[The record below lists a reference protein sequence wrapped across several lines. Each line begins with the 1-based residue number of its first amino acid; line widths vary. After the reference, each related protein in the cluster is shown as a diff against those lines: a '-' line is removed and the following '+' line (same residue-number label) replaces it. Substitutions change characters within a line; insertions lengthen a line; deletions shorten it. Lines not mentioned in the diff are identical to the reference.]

1 MTRLKNSIPL
11 FNVKHNYS
19 KNSFFLSTII
29 DWKSLDSNLI
39 NSEIL
44 VLFKKD
50 VLAFIRLSSNSNC
63 HCHNPNGLTLIAR
76 LRLGLSHLRFHRFKR
91 SFQDTLNL
99 ICNCS
104 TFEAT
109 IHYLLHC
116 PNFSN
121 ERLTIFNKL
130 QTIDENI
137 LSKGD
142 SNISKGLIFSE
153 HSFNDVNIILF

>member
-1 MTRLKNSIPL
+1 M
-11 FNVKHNYS
+11 
-19 KNSFFLSTII
+19 
-29 DWKSLDSNLI
+29 
-39 NSEIL
+39 
-44 VLFKKD
+44 LFKKD
-50 VLAFIRLSSNSNC
+50 VLAFIRLSANSNC
-63 HCHNPNGLTLIAR
+63 HCHNPNGLKLIAR
-76 LRLGLSHLRFHRFKR
+76 LRLGISHLRFHRFKR

-121 ERLTIFNKL
+121 ERLTILNKL